1 MADAFVVVGAVDG
14 VAGVD
19 GHLLHAAPV
28 PAASALVVGA
38 RRSPGPDQHP
48 PPPAAAGSRLLLR
61 VQRRPTTSCS
71 RRRRRR
77 QCFSTRSPT
86 KSLHIVVQM
95 CVGVRPGMD
104 LLSNEPALNIAF
116 CKYMDMMG
124 GIVTCSCPV

>member
-19 GHLLHAAPV
+19 GHLLDAAPM

-48 PPPAAAGSRLLLR
+48 PPPPPAGGSLLLPP
-61 VQRRPTTSCS
+61 VQRWPTTICS

-77 QCFSTRSPT
+77 CFTRSPI
-86 KSLHIVVQM
+86 KSLHTHFVIKT
-95 CVGVRPGMD
+95 
-104 LLSNEPALNIAF
+104 N
-116 CKYMDMMG
+116 K
-124 GIVTCSCPV
+124 